1 MAKIFT
7 MGELLVEIMRD
18 KVDKPLNIPATF
30 KGPYPS
36 GAPAIFISTVARL
49 GHKAKIWG
57 GVGRDKFGDNI
68 LGRLKA
74 DNVDCSEVIIVD
86 NESTA
91 VAFVSYESSGD
102 REFIYHIANTPAG
115 KFIFPDSTTD
125 IPDYFHV
132 MGCSLMGSDS
142 MYTEINKAVSFFAE
156 KGAKITFDPNLR
168 PELLG
173 TRGIWDVAGNIIE
186 NCSVFLPG
194 VDELLAFTESETV
207 DDSVVEL
214 FEKFKKMEIIFLKK
228 GSKGSIIY
236 TRNDRIE
243 IPVYPIADVC
253 EVVDPTGAGDT
264 FDAAFICAISEG
276 MSLADAGMYAA
287 KAGALNAIAFGPMEG
302 NLNDMEK
309 DFFA

>member
-1 MAKIFT
+1 MSKIFT

-18 KVDKPLNIPATF
+18 KVDMPLDIAATF

-57 GVGRDKFGDNI
+57 GVGNDKFGKNI
-68 LGRLKA
+68 LNRLKK
-74 DNVDCSEVIIVD
+74 DNVDCSEIITLN

-91 VAFVSYESSGD
+91 VAFVSYDNLGE
-102 REFIYHIANTPAG
+102 REFIYHIGNTPAA
-115 KFIFPDSTTD
+115 KFVFSDNTTD

-132 MGCSLMGSDS
+132 MGCSLMGSEA
-142 MYTEINKAVSFFAE
+142 MYNEINKAVNFFAK
-156 KGAKITFDPNLR
+156 KGTKITFDPNLR

-173 TRGIWDVAGNIIE
+173 ARSIWDVAGNIIE
-186 NCSVFLPG
+186 NCSIFLPG
-194 VDELLAFTESETV
+194 IDELMAFTNNKTIE
-207 DDSVVEL
+207 DSIDEL
-214 FEKFKKMEIIFLKK
+214 FTKFKKMEIIFLKK

-236 TRNDRIE
+236 TRNEKID
-243 IPVYPIADVC
+243 IPVYPIADVF
-253 EVVDPTGAGDT
+253 EVIDPTGAGDT

-276 MSLADAGMYAA
+276 MSLVDAGMYAA